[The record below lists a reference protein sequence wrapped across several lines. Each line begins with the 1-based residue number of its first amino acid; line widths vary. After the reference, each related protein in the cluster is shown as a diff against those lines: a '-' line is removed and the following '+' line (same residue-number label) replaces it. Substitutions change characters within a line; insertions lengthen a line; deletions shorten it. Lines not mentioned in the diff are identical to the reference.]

1 MKRLLGLLLV
11 IGMVGC
17 GGVKTVDV
25 SELVK
30 RGGLM
35 YERASGRPF
44 TGVMACEYS
53 DGHMAYKNTYK
64 DGKEDGLQTDWHE
77 TTGQKAYEAFY
88 KDGKLVSETRWDEEG
103 NEIKE

>member
-1 MKRLLGLLLV
+1 
-11 IGMVGC
+11 MVGC

-44 TGVMACEYS
+44 TGVMAYEYP

-77 TTGQKAYEAFY
+77 TTGQKAYEAIY
-88 KDGKLVSETRWDEEG
+88 KDGKLMSETKWDEEG
-103 NEIKE
+103 NEINE